1 MDKMKNLSYLF
12 LLMALMV
19 SCSESYVIQGT
30 SSVSRLDGSKLYLKV
45 VKDKK
50 LSNLDSC
57 EVVHGKFHFSG
68 VLDTVQVASLFM
80 DDQSLMP
87 LVVEKG
93 DISITIDNGQ
103 QKVSGSPLNDLLYD
117 FLDQHTQLQNQMV
130 ELDHRYSQMLLD
142 GVDED
147 EIERILNAEATVIAQ
162 KEDSLVS
169 GFVEENFDNVL
180 APFVFVQMATSVPQV
195 EHIMSKAPDAF
206 KNHPL
211 VAEFYKSVTES
222 EMIEK
227 PEPREATL
235 PSEIDDATIQDILN
249 GNENAN

>member
-12 LLMALMV
+12 ILMALMV

-30 SSVSRLDGSKLYLKV
+30 SSVSRLDGSKLYLKI

-80 DDQSLMP
+80 EEQSLMP

-93 DISITIDNGQ
+93 DINITIDNGRQ
-103 QKVSGSPLNDLLYD
+103 RVSGSPLNDLLYD
-117 FLDQHTQLQNQMV
+117 FLDQHTQLQSRMV
-130 ELDHRYSQMLLD
+130 ELDHRYSQMLLE

-147 EIERILNAEATVIAQ
+147 EIDRVLNAEAAVIAQ

-169 GFVEENFDNVL
+169 CFVEENFDNVL

-211 VAEFYKSVTES
+211 VAEFYKSVTEG

-227 PEPREATL
+227 SEPREVSL

>member
-1 MDKMKNLSYLF
+1 MVKMKNLTYLF

-57 EVVHGKFHFSG
+57 EVVHGKVHFSG

-93 DISITIDNGQ
+93 DITITIDNGQ
-103 QKVSGSPLNDLLYD
+103 QKVSGSPLNDLLYE
-117 FLDQHTQLQNQMV
+117 FLDKHTQLQNQMV

-142 GVDED
+142 GIDEA
-147 EIERILNAEATVIAQ
+147 EIDRVLTSEAAVIAQ

-169 GFVEENFDNVL
+169 VFVE
-180 APFVFVQMATSVPQV
+180 
-195 EHIMSKAPDAF
+195 
-206 KNHPL
+206 
-211 VAEFYKSVTES
+211 
-222 EMIEK
+222 
-227 PEPREATL
+227 
-235 PSEIDDATIQDILN
+235 
-249 GNENAN
+249 

>member
-1 MDKMKNLSYLF
+1 
-12 LLMALMV
+12 
-19 SCSESYVIQGT
+19 
-30 SSVSRLDGSKLYLKV
+30 
-45 VKDKK
+45 
-50 LSNLDSC
+50 
-57 EVVHGKFHFSG
+57 
-68 VLDTVQVASLFM
+68 
-80 DDQSLMP
+80 MP

-147 EIERILNAEATVIAQ
+147 EIER
-162 KEDSLVS
+162 
-169 GFVEENFDNVL
+169 FVEENFDNVL